1 MSFNPNEIAAMAEML
16 GVPTGEDSLQEVR
29 SAVPAAQRR
38 APSVGKRMG
47 TQAKSAPLPR
57 GGAAADRANCVISA
71 SPCPPVPLTRWLAEA
86 PDPLFKT
93 VVNVRHVTPIEKLTR
108 APLAI
113 WTPDELAR
121 AARLDDA
128 DDGREQP
135 E

>member
-1 MSFNPNEIAAMAEML
+1 VLPPTPQTASFP
-16 GVPTGEDSLQEVR
+16 
-29 SAVPAAQRR
+29 PA
-38 APSVGKRMG
+38 
-47 TQAKSAPLPR
+47 L
-57 GGAAADRANCVISA
+57 IS
-71 SPCPPVPLTRWLAEA
+71 CPLTRRFAEA